1 MEICDQLF
9 LRSHLFRHLT
19 MQHLPQLLE
28 HAVGTKA
35 SRPLPG
41 PADVANKLHEKALE
55 SIDQWTDKFG
65 AYYQQVHIRSGL
77 SLVIAYMGR
86 SFSSYVPGLAMV
98 ARHVIPQIKR
108 FSSKLPLHLAP
119 TWSSANLIVQVFRT
133 CPRWASGQH
142 AQAYLHSAWI
152 HEAALEKRC
161 LLDAALSKLS
171 RSLDSG
177 LLIEA
182 VLCCSCG

>member
-19 MQHLPQLLE
+19 TQHLPQLLE

-98 ARHVIPQIKR
+98 ARHVIPIKR

-119 TWSSANLIVQVFRT
+119 TWPSANLIVQVF
-133 CPRWASGQH
+133 PH
-142 AQAYLHSAWI
+142 ALAGHQDSMHRHICTAPGSMKQPW
-152 HEAALEKRC
+152 KRDVC
-161 LLDAALSKLS
+161 LMQL
-171 RSLDSG
+171 
-177 LLIEA
+177 
-182 VLCCSCG
+182 